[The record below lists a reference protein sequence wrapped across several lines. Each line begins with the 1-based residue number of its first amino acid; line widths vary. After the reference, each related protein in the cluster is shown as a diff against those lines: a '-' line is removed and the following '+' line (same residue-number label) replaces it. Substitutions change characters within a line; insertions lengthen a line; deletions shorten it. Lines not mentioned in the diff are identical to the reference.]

1 MTLFIHV
8 IDSLLNI
15 PQSMIIIG
23 DDLTDY
29 LNYDVLTI
37 SSELSEALTKNSIHE
52 NNWNI
57 NLIKMSDKSVIK
69 ERYLNKI
76 RVVYH
81 PDPGGFLSAQLNKE
95 YWMKASSGVM
105 DCFNTGVIAENTLK
119 RMLDKVIDKSG

>member
-52 NNWNI
+52 NN
-57 NLIKMSDKSVIK
+57 
-69 ERYLNKI
+69 
-76 RVVYH
+76 
-81 PDPGGFLSAQLNKE
+81 
-95 YWMKASSGVM
+95 
-105 DCFNTGVIAENTLK
+105 
-119 RMLDKVIDKSG
+119 